1 MHCIDVM
8 TGNSVHK
15 SESFNSVSES
25 LASFDKEVTRP
36 KTLASMGKADGE
48 LCRSPGNGSVPVC
61 TVSLCVSCIQPVC
74 ICLSYMQQFRA
85 QISYETTK
93 ACFSF

>member
-48 LCRSPGNGSVPVC
+48 PCRSPGNGSVPVC
-61 TVSLCVSCIQPVC
+61 TVSFVCQLHSACV
-74 ICLSYMQQFRA
+74 YMFVLYA
-85 QISYETTK
+85 AVSSTDIV
-93 ACFSF
+93 